1 MAQKGLMG
9 GLPIFSPGLEEIY
22 PICLLNKATISTRVT
37 TIAVSKYLPGFMIKI
52 DFAFLNVESIH
63 VSTYLLNI
71 VTLLTLKAVLGD
83 HPTILKNID
92 YLQIF
97 FCQSKLSKKQD
108 YCCSNCLCL
117 IKTKSLSD
125 YSTVLW

>member
-63 VSTYLLNI
+63 VST
-71 VTLLTLKAVLGD
+71 
-83 HPTILKNID
+83 
-92 YLQIF
+92 
-97 FCQSKLSKKQD
+97 
-108 YCCSNCLCL
+108 
-117 IKTKSLSD
+117 
-125 YSTVLW
+125 